1 MVNHKEGEKFAGNMI
16 GLAGLSKSVICLA
29 AALLDKAPPTI
40 LAPENAKKDRRESFF
55 SIITCPLT

>member
-1 MVNHKEGEKFAGNMI
+1 MNHKEGEKFAGNII

-29 AALLDKAPPTI
+29 AALLGKAPPII

-55 SIITCPLT
+55 QS